1 MLRLLKWWI
10 LFCVLVLFGWFFSRP
25 VIALHYAADA
35 RQPVAYF
42 FNDNDAITHGEL
54 MPGHTEK
61 FSMPMFPSP
70 DSIVYFSLPFA
81 SRDGVA
87 IKPPYSRVDVYVDA
101 ATRIERTDIKHGFL
115 DRF

>member
-1 MLRLLKWWI
+1 
-10 LFCVLVLFGWFFSRP
+10 

-42 FNDNDAITHGEL
+42 FNDNDAITRGEL
-54 MPGHTEK
+54 APGGTEK

-70 DSIVYFSLPFA
+70 DSTVYFSLPFA
-81 SRDGVA
+81 SRDGAA

-101 ATRIERTDIKHGFL
+101 ATKIERIEIKHGFF